1 MAFPPL
7 AKVSKG
13 QKPCA
18 GQELASQSA
27 LHLPS
32 SCSLQPRNSTPDFTF
47 LKQFPPKRKVCVQCL

>member
-13 QKPCA
+13 QKLCA
-18 GQELASQSA
+18 GQELAAQSA

-32 SCSLQPRNSTPDFTF
+32 SSG
-47 LKQFPPKRKVCVQCL
+47 